1 MFVHSVK
8 FSDSWCWVGLLAVF
22 FRELLGT
29 SFALGDALGKRL
41 LESLFLFSG
50 DRERETELGSFQQ
63 VLEKRREVGVAEAGL
78 AALLGGVTD
87 FHN

>member
-1 MFVHSVK
+1 LFVHSVK
-8 FSDSWCWVGLLAVF
+8 FSDSWYWVGLLAVF

-41 LESLFLFSG
+41 LEGLLLLGSY
-50 DRERETELGSFQQ
+50 REREAKLGSLQQ
-63 VLEKRREVGVAEAGL
+63 VLKERREVGIAKAGL